1 MAKPEVLGETIKHML
16 ADPRIERFLDSF
28 PSQWMQLENIL
39 AATPDPKLHP
49 YFSLDKQHPA
59 SLQMLIEPLLLF
71 DAVFVENRPITEL
84 VMPSFSYRS
93 DFLNDWYAS
102 DLKPQQADRKKI
114 AEENKPIE
122 AKRRAAEKEINSAKT
137 ELEDYTKPIPE
148 IIKKTAVA
156 LDLAPGQ
163 ARWEA
168 AQLEA
173 LANNV
178 ALSPWQRI
186 GPFGEGDLKK
196 AHDRAF
202 INETEV
208 CLLYTSPSPRDATL
222 SRMPSSA

>member
-1 MAKPEVLGETIKHML
+1 ML

-39 AATPDPKLHP
+39 AATPDPKLHR

-84 VMPSFSYRS
+84 VMPAFSYRS

-122 AKRRAAEKEINSAKT
+122 AKRRAAEKE
-137 ELEDYTKPIPE
+137 LIPPRPSWRTTPNPSRRLS
-148 IIKKTAVA
+148 KKLRTR
-156 LDLAPGQ
+156 LTSRP
-163 ARWEA
+163 ARRDGR
-168 AQLEA
+168 
-173 LANNV
+173 
-178 ALSPWQRI
+178 P
-186 GPFGEGDLKK
+186 
-196 AHDRAF
+196 
-202 INETEV
+202 
-208 CLLYTSPSPRDATL
+208 PSSRL
-222 SRMPSSA
+222 SRTTWRCLRGNASGRSGRAT